1 MEKDGIFQPGDMNLC
16 FGYYKIIKIIYL
28 SIVLSIIIGTCYV
41 IPIIQL
47 QSGYAVSSTYCDNNV
62 YNQSTLLELS
72 STIGSLNLKNSLITI
87 GFCELFY
94 HTLFLIKSLYYSR
107 IQFSDSFNIPKICLF
122 FWFIYSL
129 FMIIFIVI
137 TLTLFNMNKFI
148 CNITS
153 DISQQNNNQYENI
166 PSIYSNMFI
175 MFIFQIILHVIL
187 LLFYYLI
194 VRE

>member
-1 MEKDGIFQPGDMNLC
+1 
-16 FGYYKIIKIIYL
+16 
-28 SIVLSIIIGTCYV
+28 
-41 IPIIQL
+41 
-47 QSGYAVSSTYCDNNV
+47 
-62 YNQSTLLELS
+62 
-72 STIGSLNLKNSLITI
+72 
-87 GFCELFY
+87 
-94 HTLFLIKSLYYSR
+94 
-107 IQFSDSFNIPKICLF
+107 
-122 FWFIYSL
+122 
-129 FMIIFIVI
+129 MIIFIVN

-187 LLFYYLI
+187 LIFYYLI